1 MTIFVLVIEYNLEKL
16 RREKRANCIYPH
28 FCLPY
33 AFFFPNIQRF
43 TFYCFLS
50 VWKPSFCILLG
61 WVFWQQIL
69 CFSSFWECLDFP
81 FILEEYFPWTSGS
94 EWTVLP
100 FQHLKTVV
108 SLPSGPV
115 ASDKKVTV
123 IWIVFPLQRRCHFS
137 LTAFKIFCYC
147 SVFSSFFSFY
157 SHQYP
162 TIPTQLI
169 NKMIQCNVISIT
181 NQMTVHVKEYL
192 WTIFCFIPLF
202 VYTTLLITLLL
213 KSSLNFRTLLFFVKI
228 VSLLILCIF
237 TKILELACHTVALL
251 WNECLCPP
259 PKFICWSLIPSVMV
273 FGSRIFRSDQV
284 MKN

>member
-1 MTIFVLVIEYNLEKL
+1 MFFLHTLKTTSESVTIFVLVIEYNLEKL

-147 SVFSSFFSFY
+147 SVFS
-157 SHQYP
+157 
-162 TIPTQLI
+162 
-169 NKMIQCNVISIT
+169 
-181 NQMTVHVKEYL
+181 
-192 WTIFCFIPLF
+192 
-202 VYTTLLITLLL
+202 
-213 KSSLNFRTLLFFVKI
+213 
-228 VSLLILCIF
+228 
-237 TKILELACHTVALL
+237 
-251 WNECLCPP
+251 
-259 PKFICWSLIPSVMV
+259 
-273 FGSRIFRSDQV
+273 FRSLTILYLGVDFNEFILFGV
-284 MKN
+284 LLSFTNL